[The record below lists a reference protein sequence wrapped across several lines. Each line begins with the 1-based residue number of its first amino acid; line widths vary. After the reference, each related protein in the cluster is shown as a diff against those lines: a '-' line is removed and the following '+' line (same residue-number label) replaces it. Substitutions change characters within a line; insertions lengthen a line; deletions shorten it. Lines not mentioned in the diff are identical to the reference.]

1 VLFAAA
7 KFVLCAAP
15 MRSSLLLAVAVLA
28 FSACE
33 KIDYIEL
40 VPTDVVFKQSNNEMW
55 MEARAMARNGVR
67 AVKARVAWSVGDG
80 AVAKVN
86 AKGLLQPVGDGETEV
101 IARIGDVEARVPVH
115 VVFVDRLEVE
125 PKEITL
131 KDTDSAV
138 KVSVKAFRK
147 NGKPITDRSVTLT
160 AADKKIVL
168 ITGSGEISPLDPGQ
182 TTVAV
187 QVDGASASV
196 KVTVE
201 ADKSKK

>member
-1 VLFAAA
+1 
-7 KFVLCAAP
+7 
-15 MRSSLLLAVAVLA
+15 
-28 FSACE
+28 
-33 KIDYIEL
+33 
-40 VPTDVVFKQSNNEMW
+40 
-55 MEARAMARNGVR
+55 
-67 AVKARVAWSVGDG
+67 
-80 AVAKVN
+80 
-86 AKGLLQPVGDGETEV
+86 
-101 IARIGDVEARVPVH
+101 
-115 VVFVDRLEVE
+115 
-125 PKEITL
+125 
-131 KDTDSAV
+131 V

-182 TTVAV
+182 STVTV

>member
-7 KFVLCAAP
+7 EFVLCAAP
-15 MRSSLLLAVAVLA
+15 MRSFLLLAVAVLA

-131 KDTDSAV
+131 K
-138 KVSVKAFRK
+138 AFRK